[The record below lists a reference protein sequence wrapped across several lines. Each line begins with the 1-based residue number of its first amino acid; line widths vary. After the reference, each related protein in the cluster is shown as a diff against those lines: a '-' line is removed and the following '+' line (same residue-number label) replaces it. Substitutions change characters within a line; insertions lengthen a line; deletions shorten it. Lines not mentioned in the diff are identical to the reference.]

1 MALDK
6 IYVRHTHIYRH
17 RKEEN
22 KKERVRVVNRK
33 DANVYLLI
41 YVYYVNK

>member
-6 IYVRHTHIYRH
+6 IYRRHTHIYRYC
-17 RKEEN
+17 KEEN
-22 KKERVRVVNRK
+22 KKERVRVVYRK
-33 DANVYLLI
+33 EANVYLLI